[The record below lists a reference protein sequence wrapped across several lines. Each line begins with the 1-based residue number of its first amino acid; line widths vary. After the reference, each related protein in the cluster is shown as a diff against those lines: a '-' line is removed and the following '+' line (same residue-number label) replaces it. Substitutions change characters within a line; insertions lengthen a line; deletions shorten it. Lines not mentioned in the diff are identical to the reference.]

1 VVKGYEMAFFMDK
14 FLLEITAILNGFI
27 WFLVFLVFVYIVVS
41 QGKWPVTAKAIYDLT
56 GDQRVAI

>member
-1 VVKGYEMAFFMDK
+1 MAFFMDK